1 MTREVKP
8 ADRLANDGARRR
20 LDSMVDTAETSI
32 DKELR
37 TALQDLLGLEREPAA
52 LRWFTK
58 IPKGLPKADRKARFC
73 EKLDKATRG
82 QCFYTTAEDE
92 DCMGGAKY
100 CGLRDG
106 KEFATGMRSGEF
118 LVARGIYKSI
128 PAVLRAWQ
136 GNLFIEPGIFEALAF
151 APFASSPFDPDVVV
165 VICNARQGMELL
177 HANAYD
183 SGTRGIGADASPI
196 CSSMAATPYLTG
208 KVTYGFADVGARARM
223 NLGQDGVM
231 VSIPGS
237 ELQRIVANLK
247 EMRSKKAFGV

>member
-1 MTREVKP
+1 
-8 ADRLANDGARRR
+8 
-20 LDSMVDTAETSI
+20 
-32 DKELR
+32 
-37 TALQDLLGLEREPAA
+37 
-52 LRWFTK
+52 
-58 IPKGLPKADRKARFC
+58 
-73 EKLDKATRG
+73 
-82 QCFYTTAEDE
+82 
-92 DCMGGAKY
+92 
-100 CGLRDG
+100 
-106 KEFATGMRSGEF
+106 
-118 LVARGIYKSI
+118 
-128 PAVLRAWQ
+128 
-136 GNLFIEPGIFEALAF
+136 
-151 APFASSPFDPDVVV
+151 
-165 VICNARQGMELL
+165 MELL